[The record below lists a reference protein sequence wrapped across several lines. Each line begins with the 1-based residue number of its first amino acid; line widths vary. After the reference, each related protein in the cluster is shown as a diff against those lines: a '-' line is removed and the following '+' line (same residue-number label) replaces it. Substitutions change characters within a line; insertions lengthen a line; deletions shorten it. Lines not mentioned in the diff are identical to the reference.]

1 MAVLDLSYAF
11 GLMNVFHWW

>member
-11 GLMNVFHWW
+11 GLMNVFDWW